1 MSYEITIKRVQKPS
15 EETIRNC
22 AERNVELE
30 LERVE
35 RSKAAGFDLGL
46 AYVQPMDLEETIYRQ
61 TVDTL
66 DIAAV
71 ISSVNGGRN
80 Q

>member
-1 MSYEITIKRVQKPS
+1 
-15 EETIRNC
+15 
-22 AERNVELE
+22 VELE